1 MTVRFKWDEKKRHAN
16 LSKHGID
23 FQEAVEMFQSPM
35 LVVADNREDYG
46 EDRLIGV
53 GLSKEGHPPYVR
65 YKPGF
70 GGNSN
75 KPDCI
80 ATLPCYDPIVVG
92 VVSDPYAHF
101 S

>member
-1 MTVRFKWDEKKRHAN
+1 MTVRFEWDEKKRHAN

-53 GLSKEGHPPYVR
+53 GLSKGRLLVVIFTEPQ
-65 YKPGF
+65 
-70 GGNSN
+70 
-75 KPDCI
+75 PDI
-80 ATLPCYDPIVVG
+80 IRVISLRKATRNEKAQFRERIKD
-92 VVSDPYAHF
+92 
-101 S
+101 